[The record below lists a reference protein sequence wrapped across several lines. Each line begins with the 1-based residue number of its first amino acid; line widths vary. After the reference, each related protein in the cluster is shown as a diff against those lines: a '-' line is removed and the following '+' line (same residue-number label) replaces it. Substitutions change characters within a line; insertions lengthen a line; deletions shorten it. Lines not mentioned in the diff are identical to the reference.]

1 MRHLRRLFAKFKN
14 LFRHASVDRDLDR
27 EISAHLMLLED
38 GFRRR
43 GMSPEDAKFEAR
55 RAYGGVEQAK
65 QLHRE
70 ERSVL
75 WLEQTVQDLRYACR
89 NLLKTPGFTSIAV
102 LTLALGIG
110 ANIAIFAVVNA
121 VLLQPLPF
129 QHPEQL
135 VRVFDDLKGA
145 GAKDVGM
152 SEPEFED
159 LRDRSGVFDN
169 ISVLFP
175 GSTALSGGDH
185 TERIEML
192 ATSSDY
198 FQLLGAQA
206 ELGRVYGPRDA
217 QPGFTE
223 SVVISDGLWK
233 RQFGGDPHILG
244 RRIRVDEDGYT
255 IVGVLPPDF
264 RHPGQTLTGDVE
276 FWVACGFAADPLPS
290 PPVRAQRLLPGAI
303 ARLKP
308 GLTIPQAQQ
317 HLDAV
322 AAQLAQTY
330 PKEYP
335 AASKWSLRLEP
346 VEQNLTGSVRPTLVV
361 LLAAVGFVLLMVAVN
376 IASLLVARASAR
388 MRELAIRQAL
398 GASRARLVRQLLTES
413 VLLSLAGGL
422 AAMLVLALTK
432 GSLLALM
439 PSDLPRL
446 SEVHFDARV
455 VILACVLS
463 LATGILFGLT
473 PALHASST
481 DPNRD
486 LKEGTR
492 GGTSSLRQNRFR
504 SALVATEIALSV
516 VLLSGAGLLV
526 HSFWN
531 TLRVNPG
538 FDPNGMM
545 VARIWIPF
553 PNNPAMNRY
562 RTAPAIA
569 GFAREILRRVRALPG
584 IEEAAMGG
592 DNSVPLVTNT
602 RNQTAFSLPD
612 QPDSAVKQ
620 RAAELASVS
629 PEFFQ
634 VLRTPLLR
642 GRFFMESDTDKSKQ
656 VVIVNESFAKLYL
669 TGPAVGQ
676 RINFRV
682 GQRFADWEIVGVV
695 QDVRNDGLDTNAA
708 PRFYRPL
715 YQGQANEMAI
725 FLRGASDSSG
735 LKQAVTGIV
744 QAVDSDL
751 PVYGVRTMREMMA
764 TSLARRR
771 FSLSLMAVFG
781 ALALFLASIGIYGVM
796 AYAVSQRAQEF
807 SIRMALGAEA
817 RDILLLA
824 LRPGAIL
831 TLTGVALG
839 LIAAQGATH
848 LMASLL
854 FGVSPADPIT
864 FVGVPIALAFI
875 ALLACWIPARRAV
888 RIPPVSALRS

>member
-1 MRHLRRLFAKFKN
+1 MRRLFAK
-14 LFRHASVDRDLDR
+14 LGCLIRRGRAEDELAR
-27 EISAHLMLLED
+27 EVSTHLSLLED
-38 GFRRR
+38 EFQRR
-43 GMSPEDAKFEAR
+43 GMTPDQARIQAR

-70 ERSVL
+70 ERSIL
-75 WLEQTVQDLRYACR
+75 WLEQTFADIRYGCR
-89 NLLKTPGFTSIAV
+89 SLLKSPGFAIVAV

-110 ANIAIFAVVNA
+110 ANIAIFTVVNA
-121 VLLQPLPF
+121 VLLRPLPF

-135 VRVFDDLKGA
+135 VRIFDDLNGA

-169 ISVLFP
+169 ISALFP

-185 TERIEML
+185 TERIELL
-192 ATSSDY
+192 ATSADY
-198 FQLLGAQA
+198 FQLLGAQP

-223 SVVISDGLWK
+223 WVVISDGLWK
-233 RQFGGDPHILG
+233 RQFGRDPHILG

-255 IVGVLPPDF
+255 IVGVMPPDF

-276 FWVACGFAADPLPS
+276 FWAACGFAADPLPS
-290 PPVRAQRLLPGAI
+290 PPVRAQRLLPGAM

-308 GLTIPQAQQ
+308 GLTIQQAQL
-317 HLDAV
+317 HLDAL
-322 AAQLAQTY
+322 AAQLTQIY

-335 AASKWSLRLEP
+335 ASARWSLRLEP
-346 VEQNLTGSVRPTLVV
+346 VEQTLTGSVRPTLVV
-361 LLAAVGFVLLMVAVN
+361 LTAAVGFVLLMVAVN
-376 IASLLVARASAR
+376 MASLLVARSSAR

-398 GASRARLVRQLLTES
+398 GASRARLIRQLLTES
-413 VLLSLAGGL
+413 ILLSLIGGL

-439 PSDLPRL
+439 PADLPRL
-446 SEVHFDARV
+446 SEVHFDAR
-455 VILACVLS
+455 ALS
-463 LATGILFGLT
+463 LACLLSIVTGILFGLT
-473 PALHASST
+473 PSLHASGG

-516 VLLSGAGLLV
+516 VLLSGAGLML

-538 FDPNGMM
+538 FDPNGLM

-569 GFAREILRRVRALPG
+569 GFTREILRRVRALPG

-612 QPDSAVKQ
+612 QSDSTVKQ
-620 RAAELASVS
+620 RSAEFASVS

-642 GRFFMESDTDKSKQ
+642 GRFFTESDTDKSKR
-656 VVIVNESFAKLYL
+656 VVIVNESFAKQYL
-669 TGPAVGQ
+669 TGRDVG
-676 RINFRV
+676 RRLNFR
-682 GQRFADWEIVGVV
+682 GADWEIVGVV
-695 QDVRNDGLDTNAA
+695 GDVRHDGLDSPAA
-708 PRFYRPL
+708 PRVYSAL
-715 YQGQANEMAI
+715 YQGTANEMAI
-725 FLRGASDSSG
+725 YLRGASGSSG

-744 QAVDSDL
+744 QAVDPDL
-751 PVYGVRTMREMMA
+751 PVYGVRTMPEMMA

-807 SIRMALGAEA
+807 GIRMALGAVP
-817 RDILLLA
+817 RDILLLS
-824 LRPGAIL
+824 LRPGAVL
-831 TLTGVALG
+831 TLTGVVLG
-839 LIAAQGATH
+839 LMAAQGASR
-848 LMASLL
+848 LMTSLL
-854 FGVSPADPIT
+854 FGVSPADPLT
-864 FVGVPIALAFI
+864 FIGVPLALAFV

>member
-1 MRHLRRLFAKFKN
+1 MRRLFAKLRNFF
-14 LFRHASVDRDLDR
+14 LRGRADHDLDR
-27 EISAHLMLLED
+27 EVSAHLALLQDE
-38 GFRRR
+38 FKRR
-43 GMSPEDAKFEAR
+43 GMSPEEALFQALR
-55 RAYGGVEQAK
+55 TYGGVEQAK
-65 QLHRE
+65 QLQRE

-75 WLEQTVQDLRYACR
+75 WLEQILQDVRYACR
-89 NLLKTPGFTSIAV
+89 SLLKAPGFATVAI

-129 QHPEQL
+129 HQPERL
-135 VRVFDDLKGA
+135 VRVFDDLNGA

-152 SEPEFED
+152 SEPELED
-159 LRDRSGVFDN
+159 LRDRSGVFDD

-175 GSTALSGGDH
+175 LSAALSGGDH
-185 TERIEML
+185 SERIEML
-192 ATSSDY
+192 CTSFGY
-198 FQLLGAQA
+198 FQVLGAQA
-206 ELGRVYGPRDA
+206 ALGRVFGPRDKV
-217 QPGFTE
+217 PGFTE
-223 SVVISDGLWK
+223 AVVISDGLWK
-233 RQFGGDPHILG
+233 RQFGGDPNILG

-255 IVGVLPPDF
+255 IVGVMPPDF
-264 RHPGQTLTGDVE
+264 RHPGQTLSGDVE
-276 FWVACGFAADPLPS
+276 LWAAAGLTANPFPT
-290 PPVRAQRLLPGAI
+290 PARAQRFLPGAM

-308 GLTIPQAQQ
+308 GMTIQQAQQ
-317 HLDAV
+317 HLNNLAT
-322 AAQLAQTY
+322 QLAQTY

-335 AASKWSLRLEP
+335 ATSKWSLRLEP
-346 VEQNLTGSVRPTLVV
+346 VEESLTGSVRPTLEV

-376 IASLLVARASAR
+376 MANLLVARSSAR

-398 GASRARLVRQLLTES
+398 GASRTRLVRQLLTES
-413 VLLSLAGGL
+413 VLLSLIGGL

-439 PSDLPRL
+439 PADLPRL
-446 SEVHFDARV
+446 AEIHFDARV
-455 VILACVLS
+455 VILACGLS

-516 VLLSGAGLLV
+516 VLLSGAGILL

-538 FDPNGMM
+538 FDPNRLL
-545 VARIWIPF
+545 VARIRIPF
-553 PNNPAMNRY
+553 PNNPDANRY
-562 RTAPAIA
+562 RTVPATA
-569 GFAREILRRVRALPG
+569 TLSREILRQIKTLPG
-584 IEEAAMGG
+584 IEEVAMGG
-592 DNSVPLVTNT
+592 DDSVPLVANT
-602 RNQTAFSLPD
+602 RNQTAFSLLD
-612 QPDSAVKQ
+612 QSDSAQEQ
-620 RAAELASVS
+620 RSTELASVS

-642 GRFFMESDTDKSKQ
+642 GRSFTEADTDKTKKF
-656 VVIVNESFAKLYL
+656 VIINESFAKQYL
-669 TGPAVGQ
+669 SGHDVGQ
-676 RINFRV
+676 RINFFGV
-682 GQRFADWEIVGVV
+682 DQEIVGVV
-695 QDVRNDGLDTNAA
+695 ADVRHDGLDSPPVPRVYRAMYQVPTNEIAV
-708 PRFYRPL
+708 
-715 YQGQANEMAI
+715 
-725 FLRGASDSSG
+725 FLRGASDSAG
-735 LKQAVTGIV
+735 LKQAVTRIV
-744 QAVDSDL
+744 YAVDPEL
-751 PVYGVRTMREMMA
+751 PVYGVRTMPEMMA
-764 TSLARRR
+764 ASLARRR
-771 FSLSLMAVFG
+771 FSLSLMAAFG
-781 ALALFLASIGIYGVM
+781 VLALFLASIGIYGVM

-824 LRPGAIL
+824 LRPGVIL

-839 LIAAQGATH
+839 LAAAQGATR

-864 FVGVPIALAFI
+864 FVGVPVTLALVS
-875 ALLACWIPARRAV
+875 LLACWIPARRAV
-888 RIPPVSALRS
+888 RIPPVAALRS

>member
-1 MRHLRRLFAKFKN
+1 MN
-14 LFRHASVDRDLDR
+14 IV
-27 EISAHLMLLED
+27 
-38 GFRRR
+38 G
-43 GMSPEDAKFEAR
+43 
-55 RAYGGVEQAK
+55 
-65 QLHRE
+65 
-70 ERSVL
+70 
-75 WLEQTVQDLRYACR
+75 WLEILGADFRYAAR
-89 NLLKTPGFTSIAV
+89 QLRQHPGFTAV
-102 LTLALGIG
+102 AILTLALGIG
-110 ANIAIFAVVNA
+110 ANVAIFTVVNA

-129 QHPEQL
+129 QHPERM
-135 VRVFDDLKGA
+135 VRVFDDLNGA

-169 ISVLFP
+169 ISALFP

-206 ELGRVYGPRDA
+206 ELGRVYGPPDA
-217 QPGFTE
+217 QPGFAE
-223 SVVISDGLWK
+223 SVVISDGLWH

-255 IVGVLPPDF
+255 IVGVMPPDF

-290 PPVRAQRLLPGAI
+290 PPVRAQRLLPGAM

-308 GLTIPQAQQ
+308 GLTIQQAQQ
-317 HLDAV
+317 HLDAL
-322 AAQLAQTY
+322 AAQLAQNY

-335 AASKWSLRLEP
+335 ASSRWSLRLEP
-346 VEQNLTGSVRPTLVV
+346 VEQTLTGSVRPTLLV
-361 LLAAVGFVLLMVAVN
+361 LLAAVGFVLLMVSVN
-376 IASLLVARASAR
+376 MASLLVARSSAR

-398 GASRARLVRQLLTES
+398 GASRTRLVRQLLTES
-413 VLLSLAGGL
+413 VLLSLIGGA

-446 SEVHFDARV
+446 SEVHFDARALS
-455 VILACVLS
+455 LASVLS
-463 LATGILFGLT
+463 LLTGILFGLT
-473 PALHASST
+473 PALNASRT

-504 SALVATEIALSV
+504 SALVAIEIALSV

-538 FDPNGMM
+538 FDPNGLM

-562 RTAPAIA
+562 RTAPAIT
-569 GFAREILRRVRALPG
+569 GFTREVLRRVRALPG

-612 QPDSAVKQ
+612 QSDSGVKQ
-620 RAAELASVS
+620 RSAESASVS

-642 GRFFMESDTDKSKQ
+642 GRFFTEADMDTSKR
-656 VVIVNESFAKLYL
+656 VVIVNESFAKQYL
-669 TGPAVGQ
+669 PGHDVGQ
-676 RINFRV
+676 RLQSRARASSPSFDV
-682 GQRFADWEIVGVV
+682 DWEIIGVV
-695 QDVRNDGLDTNAA
+695 GDVRDDGLETPVA

-715 YQGQANEMAI
+715 YQGRANEMAI

-735 LKQAVTGIV
+735 LQQAVTRIV
-744 QAVDSDL
+744 QAVDPDL

-796 AYAVSQRAQEF
+796 AYAVSQRAEEF
-807 SIRMALGAEA
+807 SIRVALGALP
-817 RDILLLA
+817 RDILLLSV
-824 LRPGAIL
+824 RPGAIL

-839 LIAAQGATH
+839 LAAAQGVTH
-848 LMASLL
+848 LMSSLL
-854 FGVSPADPIT
+854 FGVSPGDPIT
-864 FVGVPIALAFI
+864 LIGVPVALVLV

-888 RIPPVSALRS
+888 RIAPASTLRS